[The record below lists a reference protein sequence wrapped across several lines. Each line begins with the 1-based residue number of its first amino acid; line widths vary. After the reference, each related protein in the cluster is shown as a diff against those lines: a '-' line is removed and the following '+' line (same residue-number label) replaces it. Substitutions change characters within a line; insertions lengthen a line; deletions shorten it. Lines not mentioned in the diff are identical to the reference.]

1 MARRHY
7 GTEPENSVQF
17 NFDESGVSFLERA
30 LVKFFTTQTFCDIDK
45 LCVRYVGESVQTK
58 FTSLAK
64 PDLPYQKTLYLQTVG
79 SKTGR
84 IRSCVLPYVM
94 DEGRYC
100 VAGTRAGGPI
110 HPAWALNLRRNPS
123 CWAWI
128 DRKYT
133 PCRAEEAQGEVR
145 ERVVN
150 TIRDTYGTTID
161 EYTQTAHPRVIPIMM
176 LSPCKQ
182 YV

>member
-1 MARRHY
+1 MAKRYY
-7 GTEPENSVQF
+7 GTEPENRVKF
-17 NFDESGVSFLERA
+17 NFDEERVSFAERA
-30 LVKFFTTQTFCDIDK
+30 MVKLFTTQAFANIDK
-45 LCVRYVGESVQTK
+45 LFVRYLGESVQTK

-110 HPAWALNLRRNPS
+110 HLA
-123 CWAWI
+123 
-128 DRKYT
+128 
-133 PCRAEEAQGEVR
+133 
-145 ERVVN
+145 
-150 TIRDTYGTTID
+150 
-161 EYTQTAHPRVIPIMM
+161 
-176 LSPCKQ
+176 
-182 YV
+182 